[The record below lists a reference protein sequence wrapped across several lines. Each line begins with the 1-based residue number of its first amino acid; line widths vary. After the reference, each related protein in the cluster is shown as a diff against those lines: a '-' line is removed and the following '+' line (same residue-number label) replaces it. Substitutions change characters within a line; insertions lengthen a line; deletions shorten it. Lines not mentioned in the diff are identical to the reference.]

1 MNASLGIGAAVFLA
15 ALSLQFIHPY
25 GWVVAAALG
34 VTAAL
39 AAMQAPRI
47 REAAR
52 AGAVEKELPAALRA
66 IAARMTMG
74 ASFEEALRS
83 LSEGFGELSKEFA
96 RAARDATT
104 QAVPQALLAMSARV
118 ESKHFKRVALLLV
131 DCYEKG
137 SKPEHLQ
144 QLAHEIEDRQLQ
156 LAREYSATLAM
167 ASIAFVAVSALFP
180 ALFQAYVIVGSR
192 FLSSTVTPLEA
203 LLVPVVAFP
212 AVDLLVLG
220 IARWRKPWQI

>member
-1 MNASLGIGAAVFLA
+1 MNPLGAGAAVFLA
-15 ALSLQFIHPY
+15 TLSLQFIHPL

-34 VTAAL
+34 ITATL
-39 AAMQAPRI
+39 AVMQAPRI
-47 REAAR
+47 REAAH

-74 ASFEEALRS
+74 ASFEEALGS
-83 LSEGFGELSKEFA
+83 LSEGFGELSRELK
-96 RAARDATT
+96 RATRDMRT
-104 QAVPQALLAMSARV
+104 QPVPEALLALAGRV
-118 ESKHFKRVALLLV
+118 GSKQFKRACLLLA

-144 QLAHEIEDRQLQ
+144 QLASETEDRQLQ

-203 LLVPVVAFP
+203 LLVPVLAFP

-220 IARWRKPWQI
+220 MARWRKPWEI